1 MNGPNDMSHT
11 HSQASHAP
19 HADSHGHGSVHVV
32 PMKVLIATL
41 LALLVLTV
49 VTVGAAGHPILK
61 TSGLG
66 IWVAMGVATVKAG
79 IVMLYFMHLRYDS
92 KFNTFAI
99 ISAVLFVGLFIFMC
113 YLDSGEY
120 RPNVDKL
127 EKTFKVK
134 GP

>member
-1 MNGPNDMSHT
+1 MSHT
-11 HSQASHAP
+11 HSHAHDPSHAG
-19 HADSHGHGSVHVV
+19 SHGHSGPHVV
-32 PMKVLIATL
+32 SMKVLIATL

-49 VTVGAAGHPILK
+49 ITVGAAGHPFLK
-61 TSGLG
+61 ASGLG
-66 IWVAMGVATVKAG
+66 IWVAMAVATVKAG

-99 ISAVLFVGLFIFMC
+99 ISAILFVALFIFMC
-113 YLDSGEY
+113 YLDTAEY
-120 RPNVDKL
+120 KPDVDTL